1 MQLVN
6 GVARK
11 LKGPVTMTTL
21 IPTIYAKRETER
33 ALAKTRASAAK
44 G

>member
-11 LKGPVTMTTL
+11 LKGPVNMTTL

-33 ALAKTRASAAK
+33 ARAKARDVAAK